1 MDLCFLRR
9 RDLTYVQAMEASLK
23 AIGCKAAPRRAG
35 ETDIH
40 RTAKLAL
47 ARAFAAR
54 GLEVRTEAVL
64 GDQRADVL
72 VTSGLGCRVA
82 VEVQHSPI
90 EPDELAARTRAY
102 HAQSVRALWIPTIDL
117 AALSPTRLGPPRLL
131 GVHRFLC
138 PAWHQ
143 WIEAQQGSLWYWSE
157 GALWQAW
164 LTHRLVQRTAR
175 GTGPEW
181 EEAEA
186 ARRAHA
192 LTLLGPFDAGALRLH
207 PNPPAPGPDTRFN
220 LVPGASAALVR
231 AGESRPMPPPTE
243 LAHTLV
249 QGRLISRLKPIS
261 RAA

>member
-1 MDLCFLRR
+1 MAGIARSCPPP
-9 RDLTYVQAMEASLK
+9 A
-23 AIGCKAAPRRAG
+23 RRAG

-40 RTAKLAL
+40 RAAKLAL

-54 GLEVRTEAVL
+54 GLQVRVEAVL

-72 VTSGLGCRVA
+72 VSSPRGLDVA

-102 HAQSVRALWIPTIDL
+102 HAQGVRVVWIPTLDIASL
-117 AALSPTRLGPPRLL
+117 APVRVGPPRLF
-131 GVHRFLC
+131 GVDRFLC
-138 PAWHQ
+138 PAWHR
-143 WIEAQQGSLWYWSE
+143 WIAAQQGSLWYWSD

-164 LTHRLVQRTAR
+164 LEHRTVTRAER

-181 EEAEA
+181 REAEA

-192 LTLLGPFDAGALRLH
+192 LTILGPFDPGAVRIL
-207 PNPPAPGPDTRFN
+207 PNPPSPGPDACFN
-220 LVPGASAALVR
+220 LVPGASAALVA
-231 AGESRPMPPPTE
+231 AGESRPRPAPCALE
-243 LAHTLV
+243 HRWAG
-249 QGRLISRLKPIS
+249 GRLVASLAPIS